1 MSDYTEEDISQ
12 FYNVALDLVVKA
24 GEVVVNAIEDRDK
37 KIAEK
42 ASPTDLVTETD
53 KAIEDLLFAGLKYVY
68 ICHKSCIYLPKS

>member
-1 MSDYTEEDISQ
+1 MSDFTEEDITN

-53 KAIEDLLFAGLKYVY
+53 KAVEDLLFAGLK
-68 ICHKSCIYLPKS
+68 

>member
-1 MSDYTEEDISQ
+1 MTEYTEEDITQ

-24 GEVVVNAIEDRDK
+24 GEVVIAAIEDRDK

-53 KAIEDLLFAGLKYVY
+53 KAVEELLFAGLK
-68 ICHKSCIYLPKS
+68 

>member
-1 MSDYTEEDISQ
+1 MTEYTEEDITQ

-24 GEVVVNAIEDRDK
+24 GEVVIAAIEDRDK

-53 KAIEDLLFAGLKYVY
+53 KAVEQLLFAGLK
-68 ICHKSCIYLPKS
+68 